1 MQVNHDTSSDAMASH
16 AQRSES
22 DAGSTP
28 EVRKSLSR
36 HMLTQ
41 GMMEMVLD
49 MDESR
54 GVMLRDKHSGREYVD
69 LFGFYA
75 SSPLGMNHPKLASDE
90 GFRKRLMDAALNK
103 VTNSDVITE
112 HMGRFVDTFSRVGIP
127 DYLPYTFF
135 ISGGALAIENA
146 LKTAFDWKVRKNH
159 EKGYRREVGHQVLHL
174 DQAFH
179 GRSGYTMSL
188 TNTADP
194 RKTMYFPKF
203 DWPRILNPKV
213 HFPLDDEE
221 QERVREQEDMA
232 IRQAKRAFHERRDD
246 IACVILEP
254 IQGEGGDNHFRPE
267 FLHRLRDLAHENDAL
282 LIFDEVQSGVG
293 ITGEFWAHQALGVEP
308 DIIAFGKKT
317 QVCGI
322 LAGRRL
328 DEVGGH
334 VFQTPSRINST
345 WGGNLVDMVR
355 FDRIL
360 EIIEEDD
367 LVSHAGEAGTHLQH
381 RLHELQ
387 DDFSVVENVRG
398 RGLMC
403 AFDLMTVDIRDA
415 VREHTFD
422 EGAIVLGCG
431 HRSIRFRSPLTI
443 TKDEIDRGIA
453 CLRRA
458 LETVTD
464 AHHTGA
470 SASPTHA

>member
-1 MQVNHDTSSDAMASH
+1 MQVNHDTTSDAPASH
-16 AQRSES
+16 TRSTEHES
-22 DAGSTP
+22 GSMP
-28 EVRKSLSR
+28 DVRKSLSR
-36 HMLTQ
+36 HMLTK

-49 MDESR
+49 MDESH
-54 GVMLRDKHSGREYVD
+54 GVILRDKHSGREYVD

-75 SSPLGMNHPKLASDE
+75 SSPLGMNHPELTDDE
-90 GFRKRLMDAALNK
+90 GFRKRLLDAAVNK
-103 VTNSDVITE
+103 VTNSDVITK

-127 DYLPYTFF
+127 EYLPYTFF
-135 ISGGALAIENA
+135 ISGGALAVENA

-159 EKGYRREVGHQVLHL
+159 EKGYRREVGHKVLHF

-203 DWPRILNPKV
+203 DWPRITNPKV
-213 HFPLDDEE
+213 HFPIDADETA
-221 QERVREQEDMA
+221 RVAKHEDMA
-232 IRQAKRAFHERRDD
+232 IRQAEQAFREHRDE

-293 ITGEFWAHQALGVEP
+293 ITGEFWAHQSLGVQP

-322 LAGRRL
+322 LAGRKL
-328 DEVGGH
+328 DEVDDH
-334 VFQTPSRINST
+334 VFKTPSRINST

-360 EIIEEDD
+360 EIIEDHD
-367 LVSHAGEAGTHLQH
+367 LVGHAGQVGAHLQK
-381 RLHELQ
+381 RLHELE
-387 DDFSVVENVRG
+387 DDFSVVDNVRG

-403 AFDLMTVDIRDA
+403 AFDLSTVEIRDA
-415 VREHTFD
+415 VREHTFK

-443 TKDEIDRGIA
+443 TEDEIDRGVA

-458 LETVTD
+458 LETVTTKPTAQ
-464 AHHTGA
+464 AH
-470 SASPTHA
+470 S